1 MVQPVPSLMTYKT
14 LTLYVNQGYGGFTR
28 LPESVC
34 SKPIVGSDAGDG
46 DRVYY
51 MNLLPGSERFIGLL
65 NGLAGAADKTRCK

>member
-1 MVQPVPSLMTYKT
+1 MTYKT
-14 LTLYVNQGYGGFTR
+14 LTLYVNQGHGGFTR

-34 SKPIVGSDAGDG
+34 SKPIVGSDAAATSDG
-46 DRVYY
+46 DHVYY